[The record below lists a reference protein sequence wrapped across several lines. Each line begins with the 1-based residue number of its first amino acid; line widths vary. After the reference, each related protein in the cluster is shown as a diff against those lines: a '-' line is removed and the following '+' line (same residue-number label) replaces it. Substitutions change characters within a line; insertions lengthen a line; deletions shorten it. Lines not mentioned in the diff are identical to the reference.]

1 MMDTNKYKTYEYS
14 TGDPETGSWCKVYE
28 LDKALRAIKVRNMN
42 DIDRIRRLEEE
53 NKKLK
58 EENYKDEEMAA
69 MKARL
74 DKMQEDYYRGFP
86 ISEEEKKKIEGWKN
100 KHDRYVHMIRSIDD
114 RLEIGGSIGG
124 RYKYEFIPTSIGT
137 IGVVKCRCGE
147 QFVFRDIV

>member
-14 TGDPETGSWCKVYE
+14 TGDPETGSWCTVYE

-86 ISEEEKKKIEGWKN
+86 ISEEEKKRIEEWK
-100 KHDRYVHMIRSIDD
+100 DRHEEEVHNCHSLNDKLQRGGC
-114 RLEIGGSIGG
+114 IGGT
-124 RYKYEFIPTSIGT
+124 YKYEFVPTGIGT
-137 IGVVKCRCGE
+137 VGTIRCSCGAE
-147 QFVFRDIV
+147 FKFQDI

>member
-1 MMDTNKYKTYEYS
+1 MDTNKYKTYEYS

-69 MKARL
+69 MKAKL

-86 ISEEEKKKIEGWKN
+86 ISDEEKKEN
-100 KHDRYVHMIRSIDD
+100 RRV
-114 RLEIGGSIGG
+114 E
-124 RYKYEFIPTSIGT
+124 E
-137 IGVVKCRCGE
+137 
-147 QFVFRDIV
+147 